1 MKVLGITGGIA
12 TGKTTVSKILKRYDG
27 YLISADDIAHRII
40 LPKKKAYK
48 KIVKQF
54 GKEILNKN
62 LTINRKKLADIIFK
76 KKKLRKILENIT
88 HPEIIKTIKKEI
100 KKAKK
105 GKKYKFIILEAPLL
119 FEAKISNLAD
129 LIIVVACS
137 KKTQIKR
144 LIKKGFSKQSA
155 ENRISSQIPLSKKIK
170 QADIVIY
177 NEKNLK
183 LLRKNVK
190 KILNYL

>member
-12 TGKTTVSKILKRYDG
+12 TGKTTVSKILKRYGG